1 VKTPLQGSLHFLIQ
15 NEHIGLLRSKPAE
28 NEPKMTNVSDLRL
41 SLCETIV
48 FRNDRIQL
56 VFNLKTTYIKIWA
69 QAAII

>member
-1 VKTPLQGSLHFLIQ
+1 
-15 NEHIGLLRSKPAE
+15 
-28 NEPKMTNVSDLRL
+28 MTNVSDLRL

-69 QAAII
+69 QAAIIYVGYLTFQ